1 MITRSLK
8 ALTLVLLTL
17 VVAACAKL
25 PAISSNQLGPEI
37 TGTET
42 KDSLYYSPS
51 GPSRNSSQEQII
63 NGFLYAGN
71 GPQDDY
77 AVARQFLT
85 KNYSSKW
92 HPSTETLIQSGQT
105 TQVSNV
111 GTKIRLKVKFDA
123 RVTSDGN
130 YLSEPGSSRILEFR
144 LLQEDGQWRIAS
156 APDLTTLL
164 APNYKVLFKAVPVY
178 FWDKSFSYL
187 VPDLRWFPTRAS
199 LPTKLTNALISGPTS
214 WLAPAVQNILP
225 TGTKLNINSV
235 PVDSGTASIDF
246 NASALKVPSW
256 KRPYLRSQLLA
267 TLGSVDGITQISISV
282 ERTIQ
287 LIGSGASGIPEDSS
301 TLPVILTDEGLS
313 HIAGTSIF
321 EIRGTKN
328 LVQNQEATDFCIS
341 SDESIVV
348 LLGQGKVISYNLGI
362 LKNST
367 QLIDDRFGLIS
378 PSIDPFNNVWT
389 TTSPPGSSVR
399 ITDILGSQKVLA
411 NPFGSSAVIRSL
423 AVSAEGSRVAIL
435 HNSAKGSAVTVFAI
449 LRNKSRKVI
458 GLGEAF
464 SLTEFGQ
471 NVKSINWSDHS
482 TITGLVEDVAG
493 YQTTA
498 QVMVGGPESIQR
510 RTIEGVAALTVIGG
524 NQYYL
529 DSEGGLFVSRSIG
542 WDRLRSAVKAI
553 HMSGQ

>member
-1 MITRSLK
+1 MISRSFR
-8 ALTLVLLTL
+8 ALVLVLLTF
-17 VVAACAKL
+17 VVASCAKL
-25 PAISSNQLGPEI
+25 PAISTNQLGPEI
-37 TGTET
+37 TGSEA

-105 TQVSNV
+105 SLVTNA

-130 YLSEPGSSRILEFR
+130 YISEPGSSRILEFR

-156 APDLTTLL
+156 APDLTALL

-187 VPDLRWFPTRAS
+187 VPDVRWFPTRAS
-199 LPTKLTNALISGPTS
+199 LPTKLTNALISGPTD
-214 WLAPAVQNILP
+214 WLAPAVQNIVP
-225 TGTKLNINSV
+225 NGTKLNINSV
-235 PVDSGTASIDF
+235 TVDSGTASIDF

-267 TLGSVDGITQISISV
+267 TLGAVDGITQIAISV

-287 LIGSGASGIPEDSS
+287 LISSGASGIPEDSS

-321 EIRGTKN
+321 EIRGTKD
-328 LVQNQEATDFCIS
+328 LVHNQEATDFSIS
-341 SDESIVV
+341 SDESLVV
-348 LLGQGKVISYNLGI
+348 LLGQGKVYSYNLGI

-367 QLIDDRFGLIS
+367 QLIDDRYGLIS
-378 PSIDPFNNVWT
+378 PSIDPFNNIWT
-389 TTSPPGSSVR
+389 TTSMAGSSIR
-399 ITDILGSQKVLA
+399 ITDVLGAQKVLP
-411 NPFGSSAVIRSL
+411 NPFGSRSVIRSL
-423 AVSAEGSRVAIL
+423 AVSPEGSRLAIL
-435 HNSAKGSAVTVFAI
+435 HKTAKGSEVTVFAI
-449 LRNKSRKVI
+449 LRDKSRKVI
-458 GLGEAF
+458 GFGEPYA
-464 SLTEFGQ
+464 LTELGK
-471 NVKSINWSDHS
+471 NVKSVSWSDHS
-482 TITGLVEDVAG
+482 TITGLVEDVDG
-493 YQTTA
+493 YETTVQA
-498 QVMVGGPESIQR
+498 MVGGPESIQR
-510 RTIEGVAALTVIGG
+510 RTIDGVFAITVIGG

-529 DSEGGLFVSRSIG
+529 DSDYGLFVSRSIG

-553 HMSGQ
+553 HMAGQ